1 MNFFYFIIWFTNNI
15 RMLIL
20 ILSLSIEWLGIFMF
34 VNQLV
39 VPKRNNNGNQEK
51 QMTAK
56 CMEVFEKNN
65 IEFWQPMIQNILK

>member
-1 MNFFYFIIWFTNNI
+1 
-15 RMLIL
+15 MLIL